1 MLDIIYKRR
10 SVREYQPNC
19 VIAKEVYLELIK
31 AGVMA
36 PSARN
41 GQPWSFICV
50 DDSEIIKELAE
61 RVPMVNR
68 FRDASGFILVLLDLT
83 KNPCPLAHQDLAA
96 ATQNIMLAA
105 TAMNIGTCWIGLKDT
120 VGRIEVIKEVL
131 NISDDY
137 ELFSM
142 IAVGMP
148 KNDDAFHQVDRPI
161 DGLVKFN
168 RG

>member
-61 RVPMVNR
+61 KVPMVNR
-68 FRDASGFILVLLDLT
+68 FRDASGFILVLLD
-83 KNPCPLAHQDLAA
+83 
-96 ATQNIMLAA
+96 
-105 TAMNIGTCWIGLKDT
+105 
-120 VGRIEVIKEVL
+120 
-131 NISDDY
+131 
-137 ELFSM
+137 FSRY
-142 IAVGMP
+142 G
-148 KNDDAFHQVDRPI
+148 
-161 DGLVKFN
+161 
-168 RG
+168 

>member
-61 RVPMVNR
+61 KVPMVNR

-83 KNPCPLAHQDLAA
+83 KNQCGFVSYGEQYYKNHLNQTMVMLVVELSYL
-96 ATQNIMLAA
+96 IMKKSVFISVVFMLDGHFSLIYIAK
-105 TAMNIGTCWIGLKDT
+105 TLILF
-120 VGRIEVIKEVL
+120 KEMQ
-131 NISDDY
+131 Y
-137 ELFSM
+137 
-142 IAVGMP
+142 G
-148 KNDDAFHQVDRPI
+148 KNYCGKNF
-161 DGLVKFN
+161 
-168 RG
+168 

>member
-1 MLDIIYKRR
+1 MLDIIYTRR
-10 SVREYQPNC
+10 SVREFTPNC
-19 VIAKEVYLELIK
+19 VIDKEVYKELVK

-41 GQPWSFICV
+41 LRPWSFICV
-50 DDSEIIKELAE
+50 DEPKLINELAE
-61 RVPMVNR
+61 KVPMVNR
-68 FRDASGFILVLLDLT
+68 FKDASGFILVLLDLT
-83 KNPCPLAHQDLAA
+83 KNTCPLSHQDLAA

-105 TAMNIGTCWIGLKDT
+105 TAMNIGSCWIGLKDT
-120 VGRIEVIKEVL
+120 AGRIEVIKDVL

-142 IAVGMP
+142 IALGMP
-148 KNDDAFHQVDRPI
+148 KNEDAFHKVDRPI
-161 DGLVKFN
+161 NELVRFN